1 MESDASETAGD
12 CLDLAALVDRAE
24 RMVRGPR
31 LDKGRRHED
40 SDSDYETQNW
50 AASTSEPDMSH
61 LRHAPGPRLRRRHA
75 PGPRDWRHSLPECLE
90 FYRAADTDGDS
101 CADSVDSAALSD
113 LWEHDSL
120 LAETQARGNTGH
132 CSWDY
137 HYFLV
142 QTVSFKC
149 GLYSIPFILLYY
161 YETIRFIDRF
171 NYWTDAKKHI

>member
-1 MESDASETAGD
+1 MHTVQYSTVQYSTVQYSAHSAVTIVTCSMESDASETAGGS
-12 CLDLAALVDRAE
+12 LDLAALVDRAE

-31 LDKGRRHED
+31 LDKGRPRRHED

-120 LAETQARGNTGH
+120 LAETQARANTGH
-132 CSWDY
+132 CS
-137 HYFLV
+137 
-142 QTVSFKC
+142 
-149 GLYSIPFILLYY
+149 
-161 YETIRFIDRF
+161 
-171 NYWTDAKKHI
+171 